1 MFSGFWFQLNSKMS
15 KPITFIPKNNIMAI
29 TVCSSIGEVTVT
41 SNDSDVIFQ
50 VTSFPNDSDNLLL
63 ISIDVTSIRNFYK

>member
-41 SNDSDVIFQ
+41 SNDSDVIYQ
-50 VTSFPNDSDNLLL
+50 VTSFPIYHDQLLA
-63 ISIDVTSIRNFYK
+63 ISIDVISISNFC